1 MKIDNFN
8 EFFLNNY
15 SKPSIQIV
23 QGEGLYLKDSEG
35 NIYLDFLS
43 GIAVNALGHSHPAVV
58 EAVSKQ
64 IRTLDHVS
72 NLYSNDVAEE
82 LSSKLS
88 EISGINGKVFFCN
101 SGAESIEAAIKLSR
115 LTGKKK
121 MVSLKNSFHGRT
133 VGALSVTGQ
142 ELKQKP
148 FRPLLGNVK
157 FIDSEKIRHIKRHVN
172 RRTAALFLET
182 IQGEGG
188 VINLSEEFVV
198 TAREFTQKKKSLLV
212 VDEIQT
218 GIGRTGYWFHHHKFN
233 ISPDVICVAKAL
245 GGGLP
250 MGAIIVGNDFADLF
264 KPGSHGSTFGGNPV
278 VAKAALAVIDTIEK
292 DNLLEN
298 AKKMGDLFRNLIS
311 SNEQV
316 KTITGEGLLIGVKL
330 KGNFAKNIEIQ
341 CQKLGLLLNAVKD
354 DTLRLAP
361 PLIVESQQITRAVEI
376 INDAIDL
383 VVKSEGVGNE
393 IS

>member
-198 TAREFTQKKKSLLV
+198 TAREVTQKKKSLLV

>member
-121 MVSLKNSFHGRT
+121 LVSLKNSFHGRT

-198 TAREFTQKKKSLLV
+198 TAREVTQKKKSLLV

-383 VVKSEGVGNE
+383 VIKSEGVGNE

>member
-1 MKIDNFN
+1 MKIDKFN

-43 GIAVNALGHSHPAVV
+43 GIAVNALGHTHPAVV

-115 LTGKKK
+115 LTGEKKL
-121 MVSLKNSFHGRT
+121 VSLKNSFHGRT

-142 ELKQKP
+142 ESKQKP
-148 FRPLLGNVK
+148 FRPLLSNVK
-157 FIDSEKIRHIKRHVN
+157 FIDSEKIRHIKRHLN

-198 TAREFTQKKKSLLV
+198 TAREVTQKKKSLLV

-361 PLIVESQQITRAVEI
+361 PLIVDSQQITRAVEI
-376 INDAIDL
+376 ITDAIDL
-383 VVKSEGVGNE
+383 VIKSEGVGNE

>member
-157 FIDSEKIRHIKRHVN
+157 FIDSEKIRHIKRVVN
-172 RRTAALFLET
+172 IRTAALFLET

-198 TAREFTQKKKSLLV
+198 TAREVTQKKKSLLV

>member
-148 FRPLLGNVK
+148 FRPLLGHVK

-198 TAREFTQKKKSLLV
+198 TAREVTQKKKSLLV

-383 VVKSEGVGNE
+383 VIKSEGVGNE

>member
-82 LSSKLS
+82 LSSKLI

-121 MVSLKNSFHGRT
+121 LVSLKNSFHGRT

-198 TAREFTQKKKSLLV
+198 TAREVTQKKKSLLV

-383 VVKSEGVGNE
+383 VIKSEGVGNE

>member
-1 MKIDNFN
+1 
-8 EFFLNNY
+8 
-15 SKPSIQIV
+15 
-23 QGEGLYLKDSEG
+23 
-35 NIYLDFLS
+35 
-43 GIAVNALGHSHPAVV
+43 
-58 EAVSKQ
+58 
-64 IRTLDHVS
+64 
-72 NLYSNDVAEE
+72 
-82 LSSKLS
+82 
-88 EISGINGKVFFCN
+88 
-101 SGAESIEAAIKLSR
+101 
-115 LTGKKK
+115 
-121 MVSLKNSFHGRT
+121 
-133 VGALSVTGQ
+133 
-142 ELKQKP
+142 
-148 FRPLLGNVK
+148 
-157 FIDSEKIRHIKRHVN
+157 
-172 RRTAALFLET
+172 
-182 IQGEGG
+182 
-188 VINLSEEFVV
+188 
-198 TAREFTQKKKSLLV
+198 
-212 VDEIQT
+212 
-218 GIGRTGYWFHHHKFN
+218 
-233 ISPDVICVAKAL
+233 
-245 GGGLP
+245 

-361 PLIVESQQITRAVEI
+361 PLIVDSQQITRAVEI

>member
-1 MKIDNFN
+1 
-8 EFFLNNY
+8 
-15 SKPSIQIV
+15 
-23 QGEGLYLKDSEG
+23 LKDSEG

-58 EAVSKQ
+58 EAVNKQ
-64 IRTLDHVS
+64 IRILDHVS

-82 LSSKLS
+82 LSAKLS

-121 MVSLKNSFHGRT
+121 LVSLKNSFHGRT

-142 ELKQKP
+142 ESKQKP
-148 FRPLLGNVK
+148 FRPLLSNVK
-157 FIDSEKIRHIKRHVN
+157 FVDSEKIRQIKRHVK

-198 TAREFTQKKKSLLV
+198 TAREVTQKKKSLLV

-278 VAKAALAVIDTIEK
+278 VAKAALAVIDTIDT
-292 DNLLEN
+292 DNLLEM
-298 AKKMGDLFRNLIS
+298 AKKMGDLFINLIS

-361 PLIVESQQITRAVEI
+361 PLIVDYQQITRAVEI

>member
-157 FIDSEKIRHIKRHVN
+157 FIDSEKIRHIKRVVN
-172 RRTAALFLET
+172 IRTAALFLET

-198 TAREFTQKKKSLLV
+198 TAREVTQKKKSLLV

-383 VVKSEGVGNE
+383 VIKSEGVGNE

>member
-88 EISGINGKVFFCN
+88 EVSGINGKVFFCN

-198 TAREFTQKKKSLLV
+198 TAREVTQKKKSLLV

>member
-1 MKIDNFN
+1 MKIDKFN

-121 MVSLKNSFHGRT
+121 LVSLKNSFHGRT

-142 ELKQKP
+142 ESKQKP

-198 TAREFTQKKKSLLV
+198 TAREVTQKKKSLLV

>member
-8 EFFLNNY
+8 KFFLNNY

-58 EAVSKQ
+58 EAVNKQ

-82 LSSKLS
+82 LSAKLS

-121 MVSLKNSFHGRT
+121 LVSLKNSFHGRT

-142 ELKQKP
+142 ESKQKP

-157 FIDSEKIRHIKRHVN
+157 FIDSEKIRHIKRHVK

-198 TAREFTQKKKSLLV
+198 TAREVTHKKKSLLV

-278 VAKAALAVIDTIEK
+278 VAKAALAVINTIEK

-298 AKKMGDLFRNLIS
+298 AKKMGDLFINLIS

-330 KGNFAKNIEIQ
+330 KGNFAKNIEIE

-361 PLIVESQQITRAVEI
+361 PLIVDSQQITRAVEI
-376 INDAIDL
+376 INDAIEL
-383 VVKSEGVGNE
+383 VIKSEGVVNE

>member
-1 MKIDNFN
+1 MKSEYFN
-8 EFFLNNY
+8 KFILNNY
-15 SKPSIQIV
+15 STPSIQLV
-23 QGEGLYLKDSEG
+23 QGEGLYLKDTEG

-43 GIAVNALGHSHPAVV
+43 GIAVNALGHSHPAVI
-58 EAVSKQ
+58 EAVNKQ
-64 IRTLDHVS
+64 IKRLDHVS

-82 LSSKLS
+82 LSEKLI
-88 EISGINGKVFFCN
+88 EISGLNGKVFFCN

-121 MVSLKNSFHGRT
+121 LVSLKNSFHGRT

-142 ELKQKP
+142 ESKQKP
-148 FRPLLGNVK
+148 FRPLLGNVR
-157 FIDSEKIRHIKRHVN
+157 FIDPEKTKHIKRQVTK
-172 RRTAALFLET
+172 RTAAFFLET

-188 VINLSEEFVV
+188 VNNLSEEFVIN
-198 TAREFTQKKKSLLV
+198 AREITKKKKSLLV

-218 GIGRTGYWFHHHKFN
+218 GMGRTGYWFHHQKFN
-233 ISPDVICVAKAL
+233 FSPDVICVAKAL

-250 MGAIIVGNDFADLF
+250 MGAIIVSTDYSDLF

-298 AKKMGDLFRNLIS
+298 AKIMGDLFRNLMS
-311 SNEQV
+311 SNDQV

-330 KGNFAKNIEIQ
+330 KGNLAKNIEIQ

-361 PLIVESQQITRAVEI
+361 PLIVDSQQIIRAVEI
-376 INDAIDL
+376 INDSIDL
-383 VVKSEGVGNE
+383 VTKSEGIMNE
-393 IS
+393 VS

>member
-157 FIDSEKIRHIKRHVN
+157 FIDSEKIRHIKRNVN

-198 TAREFTQKKKSLLV
+198 TAREVTQKKKSLLV

>member
-35 NIYLDFLS
+35 NIHLDFLS

-316 KTITGEGLLIGVKL
+316 KTLTGEGLLIGVKL
-330 KGNFAKNIEIQ
+330 KGNFAKKIEIQ

>member
-198 TAREFTQKKKSLLV
+198 TAREVTQKKKSLLV

-383 VVKSEGVGNE
+383 VIKSEGVGNE

>member
-383 VVKSEGVGNE
+383 VIKSEGVGNE